1 MPAELDTIQ
10 LCSAR
15 LLEAV
20 NYIFWAKEEE
30 KEQKHRWEDSQ
41 WTFVG
46 RVVNEW
52 DDAPIPLHLI
62 FLGKIYI

>member
-1 MPAELDTIQ
+1 MFFHWEIGRLELTSLIPAELDTIQ

-30 KEQKHRWEDSQ
+30 KEQKHRWEDS
-41 WTFVG
+41 
-46 RVVNEW
+46 E
-52 DDAPIPLHLI
+52 PL
-62 FLGKIYI
+62 

>member
-1 MPAELDTIQ
+1 MKLDTIQ
-10 LCSAR
+10 LLSAR

-20 NYIFWAKEEE
+20 NYIFWTKEEK
-30 KEQKHRWEDSQ
+30 KEQKHCWEDSQ

-46 RVVNEW
+46 QVVNER
-52 DDAPIPLHLI
+52 DDAPIPLRLF